1 MSNGRSLSLH
11 FSRRSWRY
19 DGVKSDPSSRFEP
32 PEDWID
38 ALTIQC
44 IPAMFKRLQRYAARR
59 MRGIDKI
66 GYAADEYAAEE
77 LVQDALHDTAT
88 GVLRWDPAARSLEQH
103 LLDVLQARTKRLR
116 RQAERFPLTSLDGER
131 RGDELAP
138 RDEVDAALLEQALR
152 AETAMHAATVMTELR
167 QLAGDDDLLLRM
179 LDALE
184 RGAVTRDDVI
194 HVAQFSR
201 VEYHN
206 ARRRL
211 DRLVTQLPSSLAVR
225 DAASS
230 KPAAGDRAAHP
241 GHDEHEAAK
250 EVDHVN

>member
-1 MSNGRSLSLH
+1 
-11 FSRRSWRY
+11 
-19 DGVKSDPSSRFEP
+19 VKNYASSRFEP

-38 ALTIQC
+38 ALTTQC

-59 MRGIDKI
+59 IRGIDKI

-88 GVLRWDPAARSLEQH
+88 GILRWDPAARPLEQH

-116 RQAERFPLTSLDGER
+116 RQAERFPQTSLDRER
-131 RGDELAP
+131 RGGELAP
-138 RDEVDAALLEQALR
+138 RDEVDAALLEQAPR
-152 AETAMHAATVMTELR
+152 AETATHAATVMAELR

-179 LDALE
+179 LDAFDQ
-184 RGAVTRDDVI
+184 GAVTRSDVM
-194 HVAQFSR
+194 HAAQFSP

-211 DRLVTQLPSSLAVR
+211 DRLVDLLSPPLDMHGPPPSRPAEG
-225 DAASS
+225 DAE
-230 KPAAGDRAAHP
+230 RP
-241 GHDEHEAAK
+241 GRDEHEAAK
-250 EVDHVN
+250 EVDHAN